1 MSDESNETAQG
12 QEMIVVDLNKRQ
24 TKKRIK
30 QLRKGR
36 GKLLGQIGDV
46 ISELQEAG
54 TIGADAQP
62 VVVVVREKP
71 EKLDFRKVLR
81 F

>member
-54 TIGADAQP
+54 TIGADNTNSLTLVNANRY
-62 VVVVVREKP
+62 VI
-71 EKLDFRKVLR
+71 
-81 F
+81 

>member
-1 MSDESNETAQG
+1 MSDETNETAQS

-30 QLRKGR
+30 KLRKGR
-36 GKLLGQIGDV
+36 GKLLGQIGEV
-46 ISELQEAG
+46 ISELQETG

-62 VVVVVREKP
+62 VVIVVREKAD
-71 EKLDFRKVLR
+71 KLDFRKALR